1 MDEKRESPKTIRHPK
16 QITKGN
22 YYFFLTAKPQLW
34 NQISFEVIIMIF
46 YPPWYSY
53 CKILSWSSILVK
65 FKVQNKNLIYNVLLS
80 FAF

>member
-34 NQISFEVIIMIF
+34 NQISFEAIIVIF
-46 YPPWYSY
+46 YPLWYSY
-53 CKILSWSSILVK
+53 CKIFSWSTTIVK
-65 FKVQNKNLIYNVLLS
+65 LQKYFFIKDLMITVT
-80 FAF
+80 